1 MYPTTSNLSRIF
13 IIIILLLNS
22 SMTWSQDQ
30 KKGIGEV
37 SGILLTQATS
47 VPLPYATVALKDLE
61 AKLIEG
67 VITDEKGF
75 FKIDGLPDG
84 DFVLEIQYQGFEAYS
99 KSVSIEQSHRK
110 ITLGPIKLK
119 EDIVQLNEVVV
130 TGEQS
135 QLSLRLD
142 KKVFNVGK
150 DILSQSGSV
159 TDVLGNVPSVAVSPS
174 GVVSLRGNANVTIL
188 INGRRSGLTSNQA
201 LEQIPSDNVERVE
214 VITNPSARYDAAG
227 SAGIINIILK
237 KNKKSGVSGQ
247 ARIVT
252 GIPTDL
258 RLMGSLNY
266 KTEKLN
272 LFSNLGIRYTDYVG
286 LYTTDQETF
295 ENGKTTRLNQRQDED
310 RHDDGRFFYFG
321 ADYYLNKHNTLT
333 AAFLRNETQDTD
345 QTDLIYDY
353 FNAGIKD
360 RSLSTFGTSQE
371 ERSYNQLEMNFTK
384 TFAKEGAKFT
394 IDLQYDFWDSTKDF
408 DIETTEVFPSTATVS
423 HLRTSSGQ
431 KNNDFAI
438 QSDFLTPLGG
448 NSKLEFG
455 LKYEN
460 RLVENSFA
468 AQEEIEADFQS
479 IDGFTNQ
486 LDYDEQI
493 LGVYTQYGNQWGNLS
508 YLLGLRYEHTAVEIG
523 DALGEFLQTND
534 YGRLFPTLN
543 IGYDLSKSTKIQA
556 SYSQRIN
563 RPSLWQLNPFAEL
576 SDFNS
581 RFSGNP
587 TLQPSFSDV
596 AELGLLFRTEKFT
609 LNPSLYYSDTQ
620 GNIEYFTSQNPEGVF
635 LVSLFNIE
643 QEVRVGMEVALSY
656 NPASWLTINGEI
668 NAYQFEKKGQ
678 IATTTL
684 DITNESWRTSW
695 SLNIKPQKGLTFQS
709 RFNFRG
715 RFNDAQTRAKAVSIL
730 NLGLSKSLFKNRG
743 TLIFNVTN
751 VLNSNKYREE
761 VRSDNFLINRLSNF
775 NAARWTLSYVYKFNQ
790 KAGQGSREAKRRN
803 RN

>member
-1 MYPTTSNLSRIF
+1 MYPTTSILRRIPL
-13 IIIILLLNS
+13 IILLLLCS
-22 SMTWSQDQ
+22 VIGWTQEE
-30 KKGIGEV
+30 KKGTGEV
-37 SGILLTQATS
+37 SGILLTEATAE
-47 VPLPYATVALKDLE
+47 PLPYATVALKDAE

-67 VITDEKGF
+67 VITDDKGF
-75 FKIDGLPDG
+75 FKIEDLPDG

-99 KSVSIEQSHRK
+99 KAVSIDQAHQK

-119 EDIVQLNEVVV
+119 EDVVQLNEVVV

-237 KNKKSGVSGQ
+237 KNKNRGVSGQ
-247 ARIVT
+247 ARVVT
-252 GIPTDL
+252 GTPTDL
-258 RLMGSLNY
+258 RLIGSLNY

-272 LFSNLGIRYTDYVG
+272 VFSNLGIRYTDYVG
-286 LYTTDQETF
+286 LYTTDQETSS
-295 ENGKTTRLNQRQDED
+295 NGQTTRLNQRQDED

-321 ADYYLNKHNTLT
+321 ADYYLDKSNTLT
-333 AAFLRNETQDTD
+333 AAFLRNETKDAD
-345 QTDLIYDY
+345 KTDLFYDY

-360 RSLSTFGTSQE
+360 RALSTYGTSQE
-371 ERSYNQLEMNFTK
+371 ERSYNQLEMNYTK
-384 TFAKEGAKFT
+384 AFAQEGAKFT
-394 IDLQYDFWDSTKDF
+394 IDLQYDFWDSTKGF
-408 DIETTEVFPSTATVS
+408 DIETTEVFPNAQDISR
-423 HLRTSSGQ
+423 LRTTSGQ

-438 QSDFLTPLGG
+438 QSDFLTPLGE

-460 RLVENSFA
+460 RLVENSFLA
-468 AQEEIEADFQS
+468 EEEIEQDFQS
-479 IDGFTNQ
+479 INGFTNQ

-493 LGVYTQYGNQWGNLS
+493 LGIYTQYGSQWGNLS
-508 YLLGLRYEHTAVEIG
+508 YLLGLRYEHTTVEIG
-523 DALGEFLQTND
+523 DALGEFGQAND

-556 SYSQRIN
+556 SYSKRIN

-587 TLQPSFSDV
+587 SLQPSFSDV
-596 AELGLLFRTEKFT
+596 TELALLFRAEKFT
-609 LNPSLYYSDTQ
+609 INPSIYYSDTK
-620 GNIEYFTSQNPEGVF
+620 GNIEYFTSQDSDGVF

-643 QEVRVGMEVALSY
+643 QETRLGMEISLSY
-656 NPASWLTINGEI
+656 NPARWLTINGEV
-668 NAYQFEKKGQ
+668 NAYRFEKTGQ
-678 IATTTL
+678 IANTNL

-695 SLNIKPQKGLTFQS
+695 SLNLKPQKGLTFQS
-709 RFNFRG
+709 RFSFRG
-715 RFNDAQTRAKAVSIL
+715 QYNDAQTKTKPVSML
-730 NLGLSKSLFKNRG
+730 NLGLSKSLFKDKG
-743 TLIFNVTN
+743 SLIFNVSN

-761 VRSDNFLINRLSNF
+761 VISDNFIINRLSNF
-775 NAARWTLSYVYKFNQ
+775 NAARWTLSYVFKFNQ
-790 KAGQGSREAKRRN
+790 KEGERSREAKRQN

>member
-1 MYPTTSNLSRIF
+1 MYPTTSILSRIF
-13 IIIILLLNS
+13 IIMLFLLNS
-22 SMTWSQDQ
+22 IVAWPQDQ
-30 KKGIGEV
+30 GENTGEV
-37 SGILLTQATS
+37 SGILLTQETGE
-47 VPLPYATVALKDLE
+47 PLPYATVALKDQAAQLV
-61 AKLIEG
+61 EG

-75 FKIDGLPDG
+75 FKIDGLANG
-84 DFVLEIQYQGFEAYS
+84 QFILEIQYQGFEAYT
-99 KSVSIEQSHRK
+99 KAISIDQAQQK
-110 ITLGPIKLK
+110 IALGPIKLK
-119 EDIVQLNEVVV
+119 EDVVQLNEVVV
-130 TGEQS
+130 SGEKS

-227 SAGIINIILK
+227 AAGIINIILK
-237 KNKKSGVSGQ
+237 KNKNSGVSGQ
-247 ARIVT
+247 ARVVT

-272 LFSNLGIRYTDYVG
+272 LFSTLGIRYTDYVG

-333 AAFLRNETQDTD
+333 AAFLRNETKDTD
-345 QTDLIYDY
+345 QTDLFYDY

-360 RSLSTFGTSQE
+360 RSLFTFGTSQE
-371 ERSYNQLEMNFTK
+371 ERSYNQLEMNYTK

-408 DIETTEVFPSTATVS
+408 DIETTEVFPSTAAIS
-423 HLRTSSGQ
+423 RLRTSSGQ

-438 QSDFLTPLGG
+438 QSDFLTPVGE

-460 RLVENSFA
+460 RLVENSFS
-468 AQEEIEADFQS
+468 AQEEIEGDFQS
-479 IDGFTNQ
+479 IGGFTNQ

-493 LGVYTQYGNQWGNLS
+493 LGVYTQYGSQWGNLS

-543 IGYDLSKSTKIQA
+543 IGYDLSRSTKIQA

-609 LNPSLYYSDTQ
+609 LNPSLYYSDTK
-620 GNIEYFTSQNPEGVF
+620 GNIEYFTSQNSEGVF

-643 QEVRVGMEVALSY
+643 QEVRIGMEVALSY
-656 NPASWLTINGEI
+656 NPARWLTINGEI
-668 NAYQFEKKGQ
+668 NAYQFEKKGK

-715 RFNDAQTRAKAVSIL
+715 RFDDAQTRAKAVSTL
-730 NLGLSKSLFKNRG
+730 NLGLSKSLFKNKG
-743 TLIFNVTN
+743 TLIFNVSN

-790 KAGQGSREAKRRN
+790 KEGERSREAKRRN
-803 RN
+803 RY